1 MELISGKI
9 NFKNN
14 MYRQDGKMPQE
25 TKPVADKPSSL
36 DFLWRALDSHQ
47 ATSTSGL
54 LQETRLLN
62 IMKNTS
68 LLLIAVQLVRY
79 CTKLRQNVK

>member
-36 DFLWRALDSHQ
+36 DFL
-47 ATSTSGL
+47 
-54 LQETRLLN
+54 
-62 IMKNTS
+62 
-68 LLLIAVQLVRY
+68 
-79 CTKLRQNVK
+79 